1 VLLFGLIVRYLYFFV
16 LLYFVAQ
23 LVFCLFLCV
32 FVVCF
37 LEKELQA
44 EMVGKGKRSE
54 SIWKRGKIKSKYI

>member
-1 VLLFGLIVRYLYFFV
+1 
-16 LLYFVAQ
+16 
-23 LVFCLFLCV
+23 V